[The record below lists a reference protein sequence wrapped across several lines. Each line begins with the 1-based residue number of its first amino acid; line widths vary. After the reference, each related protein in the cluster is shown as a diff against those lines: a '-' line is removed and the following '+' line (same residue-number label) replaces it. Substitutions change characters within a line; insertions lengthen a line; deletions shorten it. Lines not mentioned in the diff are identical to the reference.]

1 MGTGATQRRAG
12 ASNTATGGREHA
24 MSKKISSLMHREV
37 CLVGL
42 DDTAQSVEA
51 QMVAKGLS
59 WVPVANADG
68 VVLGVI
74 SSADL
79 LRLHAEGKPFQKVSA
94 WQLCTYKP
102 ITVRPD
108 ATLSEV
114 ASLMVAMNIHHVVVA
129 EGTHIKGVV
138 SSLDF
143 VRTFV

>member
-1 MGTGATQRRAG
+1 MR
-12 ASNTATGGREHA
+12 NTIA
-24 MSKKISSLMHREV
+24 SLMQRDV
-37 CLVGL
+37 CRVDP

-51 QMVAKGLS
+51 HMVAKGLS
-59 WVPVANADG
+59 WVPVVDTGG

-79 LRLHAEGKPFQKVSA
+79 LRLHADGKSPAKVFA

-114 ASLMVAMNIHHVVVA
+114 ARLMVESGIHHVVVT
-129 EGTHIKGVV
+129 EGADIRGVV

-143 VRTFV
+143 VRTFVV